1 MSKHR
6 IAILLFLQFSDKN
19 NIMRVMQ
26 NLEFMQEFAVNVEC
40 LHNVSVFGTLVM
52 SWFRALDKREYLMII
67 RDNFC

>member
-1 MSKHR
+1 
-6 IAILLFLQFSDKN
+6 
-19 NIMRVMQ
+19 MRVRQ

-40 LHNVSVFGTLVM
+40 LHSVPVFGTLVM